1 MATTTLL
8 SLADYTAV
16 YSRAATAPDAV
27 VTARLLDMSAAVMR
41 YLGWPTNAAGD
52 LTMASTAHVLT
63 VGDDYPLWDDDR
75 ITLPITFVSA
85 ISEVRVG
92 SDTAGTAGAD
102 YDVLTSGT
110 DYRAQLADPLR
121 PSLRWLSGV
130 SGEELRV
137 SCTAGVAAIPED
149 LRQAVGRLTAWSLG
163 LDLRQGKASASDPQ
177 MATSSYRAE
186 RWPDDIIDLLAP
198 LKVPHVRV
206 MGGGRLAVT
215 RVAGGVG

>member
-8 SLADYTAV
+8 SLADYTAL
-16 YSRAATAPDAV
+16 YNRAATAPDAV

-41 YLGWPTNAAGD
+41 YIGWPINAAGD
-52 LTMASTAHVLT
+52 LTMASTSHILT

-85 ISEVRVG
+85 VGEVRVG
-92 SDTAGTAGAD
+92 ADTAGTAGAD
-102 YDVLTSGT
+102 YDVLTSGI

-121 PSLRWLSGV
+121 PALRWLSGV

-137 SCTAGVAAIPED
+137 ACTAGVAAIPED

-163 LDLRQGKASASDPQ
+163 LDLRQGRASISDPQ
-177 MATSSYRAE
+177 MATTAYRDEA
-186 RWPDDIIDLLAP
+186 WPPDVVALLRP
-198 LKVPHVRV
+198 HLCPHVR
-206 MGGGRLAVT
+206 AV
-215 RVAGGVG
+215 RK

>member
-8 SLADYTAV
+8 SLADYTAL
-16 YSRAATAPDAV
+16 YNRAATAPDAV

-75 ITLPITFVSA
+75 ITLPICYITA

-92 SDTAGTAGAD
+92 ADTAGTAGAD

-137 SCTAGVAAIPED
+137 ACTAGVAAIPED
-149 LRQAVGRLTAWSLG
+149 LRSAVGRLTAWSLG
-163 LDLRQGKASASDPQ
+163 LDLRQGRASISDPQ
-177 MATSSYRAE
+177 MATTAYRAE
-186 RWPDDIIDLLAP
+186 EWPPDVLATLRP
-198 LKVPHVRV
+198 HLCPHVR
-206 MGGGRLAVT
+206 AV
-215 RVAGGVG
+215 RR